1 MSSAGTD
8 EDGRRPGHAQEQV
21 QRLIRI
27 EKLEE
32 LQAHTDEIIER
43 FNNDKRRALL
53 AIADPV
59 GVLYDFGYDL
69 SRPAARELTKRLP
82 HMSRID
88 RDRYLAW
95 LADLDPIPDTL
106 DIKLARRPVGSERLM
121 TVAGKAVPAAG
132 PAPNPG
138 PKPGKGAHGFDVV
151 AQFSEGLSERF
162 IKRHYALGNL
172 PRSVYQAGGKL
183 YYCFDSSDY
192 ENYRPSLGDPNKEL
206 HLGEPS
212 LTFVT
217 QKGDRVRI
225 TSGFLAQ
232 GFGTQP
238 TKGTLEIEA
247 RLVLAKDD
255 HGYPSYVEAFF
266 DDLKLVDVGVKIT
279 SAGAQKQ
286 AAADLAKLA
295 HGAYRDFRKL
305 YKSWWKGAPRLPLT
319 PLLIDGGL
327 MAAQGIGATPPQSAF
342 AIKQPAGAAGPLLVV
357 GLSRAGVTGGNLNAV
372 ANHIK
377 VNGDMALIQDSV
389 WLEHGLNNGYAKTLP
404 WRFDADKGTVDSN
417 GDLQLNAMVWRYRAG
432 GLTADV
438 SGNHDNALLWFNAK
452 VNGEITIDMSF
463 HSSEPELTLI
473 GGGAFGEDVPCWAE
487 VVSTVILTLLGA
499 AVGGLA
505 GAGVGLIVGV
515 ITGTGVAMIIGGA
528 IIGGLAGGGLGLGT
542 GLGLAEWKLNEPG
555 ILSGGN
561 PASGQVGQKQTLKV
575 SHQQSLPEGLGTV
588 KVIPN
593 GFTINELGTR
603 LSARVEGPAYATAT
617 PWIRIGGI
625 HSVTIEALEPSASP
639 RPSPPAGD
647 GELPSTAV
655 LATAAAPLG
664 NVEKR
669 WAGTI
674 SLHYVL
680 TKTWG
685 LQGTLSHEWTFNGQP
700 IGTSDKVNIEIPID
714 RQTVAYL
721 EFNKVN
727 PLGVVRLT
735 VTDSFGRTASDS
747 VSIAVGNAKDWHQYR
762 PLVREQPDG
771 IDPLEWMARFRERE
785 IINPVGWAPPGGDMA
800 QLQGAL
806 VDYATFASPLTGE
819 TLVVVAA
826 SPQALLMV

>member
-1 MSSAGTD
+1 MSSTGTD
-8 EDGRRPGHAQEQV
+8 EESRRPGHAQEHV

-32 LQAHTDEIIER
+32 LRAHTEDIIEQ

-53 AIADPV
+53 AIVDPV
-59 GVLYDFGYDL
+59 GVLCEFGYDL

-88 RDRYLAW
+88 RDRYLGW

-106 DIKLARRPVGSERLM
+106 DLKLARRPVGSERLM
-121 TVAGKAVPAAG
+121 TIAGKQVPL
-132 PAPNPG
+132 PDPG

-151 AQFSEGLSERF
+151 AQFGEELSERF
-162 IKRHYALGNL
+162 LKRHYALGNL

-183 YYCFDSSDY
+183 CYCFDSSDY
-192 ENYRPSLGDPNKEL
+192 ETYRPSLGEPNKEL

-212 LTFVT
+212 LTFIT
-217 QKGDRVRI
+217 QKSDRVRI

-238 TKGTLEIEA
+238 VKGTLEIEA

-255 HGYPSYVEAFF
+255 HGYPSYVEASFNA
-266 DDLKLVDVGVKIT
+266 LELVDVGVKVT
-279 SAGAQKQ
+279 SAGSPKQ

-295 HGAYRDFRKL
+295 HSAYRDFRKL
-305 YKSWWKGAPRLPLT
+305 YKSWWSGALRLPLT
-319 PLLIDGGL
+319 PMLIDGDL
-327 MAAQGIGATPPQSAF
+327 LAAQGVGATPPQCAF

-377 VNGDMALIQDSV
+377 GNGDMALIQDLV
-389 WLEHGLNNGYAKTLP
+389 WLEQGLNSGYAKTLP
-404 WRFDADKGTVDSN
+404 LRFDADKGTVDSN
-417 GDLQLNAMVWRYRAG
+417 GDLQLNTIVWRYRPG

-438 SGNHDNALLWFNAK
+438 SGKHENALLWFNAE
-452 VNGEITIDMSF
+452 VDGEITIDMSF
-463 HSSEPELTLI
+463 HSSDPEMTLV

-487 VVSTVILTLLGA
+487 VVSTIILTLLGA

-505 GAGVGLIVGV
+505 GAGVGAIVGA
-515 ITGTGVAMIIGGA
+515 ITGAGLGA
-528 IIGGLAGGGLGLGT
+528 VIAGAVAGGIAGAGVGLGT
-542 GLGLAEWKLNEPG
+542 GIGLAEWSLVEPG
-555 ILSGGN
+555 ILSDGTSAG
-561 PASGQVGQKQTLKV
+561 SQVGQKQTLKV

-603 LSARVEGPAYATAT
+603 LSAKVEGPAYATAA
-617 PWIRIGGI
+617 PWIRIGGS
-625 HSVTIEALEPSASP
+625 HSVEIETLEPSASP
-639 RPSPPAGD
+639 QPAPPAGD
-647 GELPSTAV
+647 GEAPSTAV
-655 LATAAAPLG
+655 LAIAAAPHG
-664 NVEKR
+664 DFQKR

-674 SLHYVL
+674 ALHYIL
-680 TKTWG
+680 TKTSG
-685 LQGTLSHEWTFNGQP
+685 LQGTLSYEWTFNGQP
-700 IGTSDKVNIEIPID
+700 IGTSNKVDIEIAID

-747 VSIAVGNAKDWHQYR
+747 VSITVGHAKDLHQYR
-762 PLVREQPDG
+762 PLVRERPDD
-771 IDPLEWMARFRERE
+771 IDPLEWMARFRGQE
-785 IINPVGWAPPGGDMA
+785 IINPVGWAPPGVNLA
-800 QLQGAL
+800 QPQGAL
-806 VDYATFASPLTGE
+806 VDYATFASPMTGE